1 MEVVLKEVVFLLSTV
16 EARERFILFFYD
28 MHSYHSF
35 WSMTN
40 YLISYAG
47 LNVLC
52 SQENQCICTVWE
64 GDGCTQV
71 SYSNLLIDL
80 FRICYNWL
88 CSFTAYGA
96 MAHAGQ
102 VRPSDVIVMLGPKM
116 QLQRSKY
123 IYPFLILLYFL
134 LCHYVSSL
142 IRLGFCNRV
151 VKFGL

>member
-1 MEVVLKEVVFLLSTV
+1 MEVVLK
-16 EARERFILFFYD
+16 
-28 MHSYHSF
+28 
-35 WSMTN
+35 
-40 YLISYAG
+40 
-47 LNVLC
+47 
-52 SQENQCICTVWE
+52 ENQCICTVWE

-71 SYSNLLIDL
+71 SYSTLLIDL

-96 MAHAGQ
+96 MAHAAQ
-102 VRPSDVIVMLGPKM
+102 VHPSDVIVMLGPKM

-142 IRLGFCNRV
+142 IQLGFCTRLLSLIYELLS
-151 VKFGL
+151 KP